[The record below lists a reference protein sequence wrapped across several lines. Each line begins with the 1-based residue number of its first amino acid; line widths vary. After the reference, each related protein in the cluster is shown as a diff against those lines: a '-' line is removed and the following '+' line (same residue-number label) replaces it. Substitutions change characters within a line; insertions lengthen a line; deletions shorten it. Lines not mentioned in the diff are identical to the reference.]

1 MHGNMKRELYDSG
14 SNNHMQ
20 HLPFSSDKVAINN
33 SKSLDQGLQ
42 SDLFELYERKLK
54 EKNDQEM
61 KLSELLN
68 QRLVY
73 CFNLENENLKSRNS
87 LREYSSKLMVLT
99 KDKECFETRL
109 TDSVRTIQDLKAA
122 IAELNEEKVW
132 IFEWA
137 SSLGQSF
144 NDKNN

>member
-1 MHGNMKRELYDSG
+1 MHGNIKRELFASG
-14 SNNHMQ
+14 SNSHMQ
-20 HLPFSSDKVAINN
+20 HTPFSSDKVAISN

-87 LREYSSKLMVLT
+87 LREYSRKLMALT

-109 TDSVRTIQDLKAA
+109 TDSVRTIQDLKATVS
-122 IAELNEEKVW
+122 ELNEEKVG
-132 IFEWA
+132 IL
-137 SSLGQSF
+137 S
-144 NDKNN
+144 

>member
-1 MHGNMKRELYDSG
+1 MHGNMKRELYASG
-14 SNNHMQ
+14 SNNRMQ
-20 HLPFSSDKVAINN
+20 HMPFSSDKMAINN

-132 IFEWA
+132 TCNEPEVWI
-137 SSLGQSF
+137 
-144 NDKNN
+144 